1 MSQFCF
7 KKTLLVPFIPF
18 KLTILVSKKATILG
32 WKTHET
38 ALCDC
43 NPEVKAPKTSNEV
56 AWSLELWVQPGP
68 PLHRWDQQT
77 WFIMHHWDFGPVHPK
92 GFSAK
97 CHQPGTKLS
106 LILRLV
112 CIEAFDKCDETGTGR
127 PRHWFVVVPWLQPSL
142 SVCVCVLL
150 SSFCLVSLD
159 CVLQGRQYSE
169 RGKEQICSDLA
180 PPSMP
185 AWQIQNG
192 DPGHAKEITQS
203 WPYRLENGGKNDLQI
218 CSVQSF
224 LTSAAHILHIHSCLF
239 CADQLWGVLSRR
251 LANCDAMLTDEAG
264 TGHSQSCCHPTVY
277 FALIPKL
284 VGNLYFSHGK
294 PGYEK
299 KIGGWMQKAWP
310 EELGWYQHWH
320 PDPEAQRYLAKYI

>member
-127 PRHWFVVVPWLQPSL
+127 PRHLFVVVPWLQPSL
-142 SVCVCVLL
+142 SVCVCV
-150 SSFCLVSLD
+150 C
-159 CVLQGRQYSE
+159 
-169 RGKEQICSDLA
+169 CS
-180 PPSMP
+180 P
-185 AWQIQNG
+185 
-192 DPGHAKEITQS
+192 H
-203 WPYRLENGGKNDLQI
+203 
-218 CSVQSF
+218 
-224 LTSAAHILHIHSCLF
+224 
-239 CADQLWGVLSRR
+239 
-251 LANCDAMLTDEAG
+251 
-264 TGHSQSCCHPTVY
+264 
-277 FALIPKL
+277 FA
-284 VGNLYFSHGK
+284 
-294 PGYEK
+294 
-299 KIGGWMQKAWP
+299 
-310 EELGWYQHWH
+310 
-320 PDPEAQRYLAKYI
+320 